1 MLCSSR
7 VYLWTGQRTCSAIC
21 WKPYSPVAEEEI
33 DSGGDWFL
41 DLECQLVELFHWS
54 LYQIDETDIES
65 LLPFVFYYPQWR
77 ARATEKKTGEKKKEV
92 FADQVNWL

>member
-1 MLCSSR
+1 M
-7 VYLWTGQRTCSAIC
+7 
-21 WKPYSPVAEEEI
+21 
-33 DSGGDWFL
+33 
-41 DLECQLVELFHWS
+41 ELFHWS

-77 ARATEKKTGEKKKEV
+77 AKTSEKKTSEKKKEV